1 MAGGWGPLPYNTLCQ
16 RVGTQKYTNQPGK
29 QKQLFLCLSQKMWS
43 GALKPRCFSGC
54 PGGEHSG
61 HPRLRIPSAAGFMQI
76 TDHSST
82 KQREPTWREKMTGAR
97 EMPHLGR
104 KFSCTCPRQV
114 DDHINLL
121 FLSHSSLS
129 CAVQNS
135 EYIFSNSLA
144 YESSFDK
151 VNYRNKHLAYPVVSF
166 CSSIW
171 VLLSHIVA
179 FFVMVRC
186 LIFTIPCT
194 FVLPTIIL

>member
-1 MAGGWGPLPYNTLCQ
+1 MGGLVL
-16 RVGTQKYTNQPGK
+16 
-29 QKQLFLCLSQKMWS
+29 
-43 GALKPRCFSGC
+43 
-54 PGGEHSG
+54 
-61 HPRLRIPSAAGFMQI
+61 
-76 TDHSST
+76 D
-82 KQREPTWREKMTGAR
+82 
-97 EMPHLGR
+97 
-104 KFSCTCPRQV
+104 
-114 DDHINLL
+114 LL

-151 VNYRNKHLAYPVVSF
+151 INYRNKHLAYPVVSF

-186 LIFTIPCT
+186 LIFTILAPLC
-194 FVLPTIIL
+194 FQQ